1 MLDTFA
7 VVLSEDISIV
17 FIYLFLLKKIFHTI
31 NLIMV
36 LPSPISD
43 RSLVCLPTHFPLSLQ
58 QA

>member
-1 MLDTFA
+1 MLGTLA

-17 FIYLFLLKKIFHTI
+17 FIYLFLLKKNFHTK
-31 NLIMV
+31 NLIVV

-43 RSLVCLPTHFPLSLQ
+43 RSLVSLPTHFPLFLQ